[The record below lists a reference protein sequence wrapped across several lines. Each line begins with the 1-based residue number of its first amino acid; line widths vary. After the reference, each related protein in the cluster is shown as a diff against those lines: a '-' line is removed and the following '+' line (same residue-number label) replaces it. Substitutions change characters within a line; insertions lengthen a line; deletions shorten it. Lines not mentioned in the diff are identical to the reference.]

1 MPNFLYKNLNEIFTT
16 RDPIRGVRIVQNK
29 LGRNIIVPRFDSVVN
44 PEDPTTPSTNIEF
57 HVFLPNGAYVDTLYS
72 VEYGVDIRDE
82 NNETFKYVIL
92 DVHDHLEQTKIIPG
106 PYKVV
111 YNFFRNLIGSNSN
124 DSRLFISDISLDRR
138 ELQLSLTKP
147 NDEFAQGELSDFVLQ
162 YLRGSKFLLP
172 IVLNFGE
179 NNIVDVIN
187 VTSNGEIDSFFVRLY
202 EPLPADVD
210 LFYEC
215 WLSSQIMKPYIDNVL
230 LYREEES
237 LKPSYISG
245 PNYEVDTAHWVST
258 ETDYRSWNDL
268 LQTNVQT
275 SQELLNKYIL
285 DSGSIVKLNLDFT
298 DFKNFI
304 FYSSAEERV
313 ENFYYKIQLIE
324 NYNSQLSLLETY
336 TGSLDTNKTNIK
348 LLREKVV
355 SGFDDFE
362 KFLYYE
368 TTSSFYYTTQS
379 SAPIQPFPKYEVTSS
394 VYHLLTKEGKFNLHS
409 TTSSAVEDWYNN
421 ILDIAT
427 DYDMSN
433 YNSLDKSIPEHIFE
447 NKDNEQFITF
457 VRMIG
462 QHFDILYYY
471 ADHILKKNLRTENPR
486 DGLSQDLIY
495 EATKNLGWTLSQG
508 STSKELWEYALG
520 LSGSGE
526 PIWTGRTTVSK
537 EHSKSV
543 EERTKEVWRRI
554 FNNLPYIYK
563 TKGTARSVKALLAAY
578 GIPQTILTIREFG
591 GPDNADLGI
600 KPRAEWE
607 KHTYYLNFRGS
618 YPLPTNQHY
627 VSVPWEKVNNSDG
640 NWQYPDTLTFRW
652 KMEPEDLYS
661 YTNDPIQTVLQKV
674 TGSRLDW
681 FVTIHKDGT
690 DIEKGSLN
698 FYLSNG
704 TNYAT
709 ASITDEYLFDDVPLN
724 IMIQRSTSN
733 DSISVNQK
741 YDFILK
747 TAKYGKIA
755 VERSASIVVTG
766 SISSSYNNAWA
777 SNGDLYIG
785 SGSNPQTDKILS
797 GSIFELR
804 YWTRQ
809 LNSASFDNHVIAPR
823 SYNGNT
829 ATSSYYDLQGQWK
842 FWQKFDTAVTTSLFS
857 SHPNQNK
864 NTFQTS
870 SKNAYLYG
878 FTSSSFE
885 SITETYNMEVASVG
899 IDTPF
904 AEKVRIDSASLIGP
918 LSKDE
923 TFTLTAFDRYS
934 QDSNKLMVAFS
945 PQHIIN
951 EDIYEA
957 IGSTWIDDYFGDYS
971 NVDAEEYTRLKWFA
985 REYWQKYNNRNDFNA
1000 YISLISKF
1008 DFGVFDQIRQTLPA
1022 RVNEILGLVIEPNVL
1037 ERSKVKIA
1045 KDFYAEPPTKF
1056 VKDVSEL
1063 SKLGIV
1069 TTELNQINGT
1079 VFIGFDE
1086 EIPSEADEFESD
1098 TQIVTE
1104 MEADTQNLEDDMD
1117 FVTKFIVTPQLQNM
1131 TIPITGSIGGIFE
1144 KKDAIISA
1152 SNRLVEGIIT
1162 SYDTKI
1168 SNLQTMFG
1176 YFNKPLDIDYA
1187 ELKRDFTNTYA
1198 RRNIKFGINPNTI
1211 NYGKWYYTDN
1221 AVEKTEALFQQI
1233 EKYST
1238 DTYYSGFKF
1247 YYSGDNYEK
1256 YTYSSFQYVTSSLT
1270 NPHNHNSGKRRQQYE
1285 GCKNSGGIT
1294 YIKTIAT
1301 YNSYDEQNDSN
1312 PIIIYDIPTDS
1323 VL

>member
-16 RDPIRGVRIVQNK
+16 RDPIRGVRILQNK
-29 LGRNIIVPRFDSVVN
+29 LGRNIVVPRFDALVN
-44 PEDPTTPSTNIEF
+44 PEDPTSLDTSIEF
-57 HVFLPNGAYVDTLYS
+57 HAFLPNGAYVDTLYS
-72 VEYGVDIRDE
+72 VQYGVDLRNE

-92 DVHDHLEQTKIIPG
+92 DVHSHIEDIKLIPG
-106 PYKVV
+106 PYKIV
-111 YNFFRNLIGSNSN
+111 YNFFRNLLGSNNN

-147 NDEFAQGELSDFVLQ
+147 DDPIAQSQLSDFVLQ
-162 YLRGSKFLLP
+162 YLRGFKFLLP

-179 NNIVDVIN
+179 NNIIDVIN
-187 VTSNGEIDSFFVRLY
+187 VTSNGELDSFFVKLY
-202 EPLPADVD
+202 EPLPADLD
-210 LFYEC
+210 LYYEC

-230 LYREEES
+230 VNREEES
-237 LKPSYISG
+237 IQPSYISG
-245 PNYEVDTAHWVST
+245 PNYEVETAHWIST

-275 SQELLNKYIL
+275 SQELLNKYLL
-285 DSGSIVKLNLDFT
+285 DSGSSVKLNLDFT

-313 ENFYYKIQLIE
+313 ENFYYKIKLIE

-336 TGSLDTNKTNIK
+336 TGSLDTNKTNIRI
-348 LLREKVV
+348 LREKVV

-379 SAPIQPFPKYEVTSS
+379 LSPIQPFPKYEITGST
-394 VYHLLTKEGKFNLHS
+394 YTLLTKEGKFNLHS
-409 TTSSAVEDWYNN
+409 TTSSIVENWYNN

-427 DYDMSN
+427 DYDLNN
-433 YNSLDKSIPEHIFE
+433 YNALDKAIPEHIY
-447 NKDNEQFITF
+447 DNADNDQFVTF
-457 VRMIG
+457 VRMIA

-495 EATKNLGWTLSQG
+495 EATKNLGWSLSQG

-526 PIWTGRTTVSK
+526 PIWTGKTTVSK
-537 EHSKSV
+537 QHSKSD
-543 EERTKEVWRRI
+543 EDRTKEVWRRI

-563 TKGTARSVKALLAAY
+563 TKGTARSIKALLAAY

-607 KHTYYLNFRGS
+607 KHTYFLNFRGN

-640 NWQYPDTLTFRW
+640 NWQYPDTVTFRW
-652 KMEPEDLYS
+652 KMEPEDLYA
-661 YTNDPIQTVLQKV
+661 YDNDPIQTVLQK
-674 TGSRLDW
+674 TSGSLLNW
-681 FVTIHKDGT
+681 FVTVNKDGT
-690 DIEKGSLN
+690 DIEKGSVN
-698 FYLSNG
+698 FYLSDG
-704 TNYAT
+704 SNYAT
-709 ASITDEYLFDDVPLN
+709 ASITDEYIFDDIPLN
-724 IMIQRSTSN
+724 IMIRRSVSN
-733 DSISVNQK
+733 DTITSNQK

-755 VERSASIVVTG
+755 VERSASIIVTG
-766 SISSSYNNAWA
+766 SISSSYNNAW
-777 SNGDLYIG
+777 SSDGTLYIG
-785 SGSNPQTDKILS
+785 SGSNPQTNKILS

-804 YWTRQ
+804 YWTKQ
-809 LNSASFDNHVIAPR
+809 LNSSSFDNHVIAPR

-829 ATSSYYDLQGQWK
+829 STSSFYDLQGQWK
-842 FWQKFDTAVTTSLFS
+842 FWQKFDTAITTSLFS

-864 NTFQTS
+864 NNFFSS

-904 AEKVRIDSASLIGP
+904 SEKVRIDSASLLGP
-918 LSKDE
+918 LTKDE
-923 TFTLTAFDRYS
+923 TVTLTAFDRYS

-957 IGSTWIDDYFGDYS
+957 IGSTWIDDYFGEYS
-971 NVDAEEYTRLKWFA
+971 NVDAEEYSRLKWFA

-1037 ERSKVKIA
+1037 ERSKVKVSR
-1045 KDFYAEPPTKF
+1045 DFLGEPPTKF

-1063 SKLGIV
+1063 SKLANVVGEI
-1069 TTELNQINGT
+1069 NQTNTT

-1086 EIPSEADEFESD
+1086 EIPSEPDQYEADAN
-1098 TQIVTE
+1098 IVTE
-1104 MEADTQNLEDDMD
+1104 MDADTLDIQDDLDIETNFIVKPNLEKIT
-1117 FVTKFIVTPQLQNM
+1117 FS
-1131 TIPITGSIGGIFE
+1131 ITGSLGILYDQKFS
-1144 KKDAIISA
+1144 IISA
-1152 SNRLVEGIIT
+1152 SNFDFKSNIN
-1162 SYDTKI
+1162 SYNFTLFQNQKI
-1168 SNLQTMFG
+1168 YGKYNT
-1176 YFNKPLDIDYA
+1176 PLDVDSIILTASFTDEYS
-1187 ELKRDFTNTYA
+1187 RQNVRFGSDPMFTN
-1198 RRNIKFGINPNTI
+1198 F
-1211 NYGKWYYTDN
+1211 GKWYYTNN
-1221 AVEKTEALFQQI
+1221 APEKSEAVTLQI
-1233 EKYST
+1233 EKYENDS
-1238 DTYYSGFKF
+1238 YYSGFKF
-1247 YYSGDNYEK
+1247 YYSSSIYEK
-1256 YTYSSFQYVTSSLT
+1256 YTYSSFNYVTSSLT
-1270 NPHNHNSGKRRQQYE
+1270 NPHNYTTGIRQSQFE
-1285 GCKNSGGIT
+1285 GCNNSGGIT

-1301 YNSYDEQNDSN
+1301 YNQYDEQNDTN
-1312 PIIIYDIPTDS
+1312 PVVIYDIPADS